1 VVNDRHADP
10 PATRGS
16 RLAALRR
23 VRRWAP
29 VIGADTLPA
38 LDAPDLVVVD
48 GLPDAAGDATGARA
62 RLAAARATGALV
74 IAYLSVGTVESW
86 RAYAPEV
93 PATWTL
99 GDLPDWEGERVVDAR
114 AEGWRRLMA
123 REAAGLR
130 GLGFDGL
137 FLDNL
142 DVAED
147 HPRTQDAMVAL
158 VAGIRAAASDLLLVA
173 QNGLA
178 TIDRLPVDAVSH
190 EDVWWRWQGRRYGPS
205 PPGESAAILE
215 RLRRQRARGLVVL
228 TLDYTEPGDP
238 AAAAIVRRSRAE
250 GFVPAVSVLALD
262 RAPHSPVSE
271 RDAAPPAALGR

>member
-1 VVNDRHADP
+1 MERVTDRRTDS
-10 PATRGS
+10 PATRS
-16 RLAALRR
+16 PRLAALRR

-29 VIGADTLPA
+29 VIGADTLPG

-48 GLPDAAGDATGARA
+48 GLPDAGGDATGARA
-62 RLAAARATGALV
+62 RLAGARGTGALV

-86 RAYAPEV
+86 RPYASEV
-93 PATWTL
+93 PAAWTL
-99 GDLPDWEGERVVDAR
+99 GALPGWAGERVVDAR
-114 AEGWRRLMA
+114 ADGWRRLMA
-123 REAAGLR
+123 RTARGLR
-130 GLGFDGL
+130 ELGFDGL

-158 VAGIRAAASDLLLVA
+158 VADIRAAVSDLLLIA

-178 TIDRLPVDAVSH
+178 TIDRLPVDAISH
-190 EDVWWRWQGRRYGPS
+190 EDTWWRWQGRRYGPS
-205 PPGESAAILE
+205 PPGETAAILDG
-215 RLRRQRARGLVVL
+215 LRRQRARGLVVL

-262 RAPHSPVSE
+262 RAPHSPARE
-271 RDAAPPAALGR
+271 RVDVLGR

>member
-1 VVNDRHADP
+1 VVNDRHDT

-29 VIGADTLPA
+29 VIGADRLPA

-86 RAYAPEV
+86 RAYASEV
-93 PATWTL
+93 PPAWTL

-130 GLGFDGL
+130 ALGFDGL

-147 HPRTQDAMVAL
+147 HPRMQDAMVAL

-205 PPGESAAILE
+205 PRGETAAILE

-238 AAAAIVRRSRAE
+238 AAAAIVRRSLAE

>member
-1 VVNDRHADP
+1 VTDRRTDV
-10 PATRGS
+10 PAPRSS

-29 VIGADTLPA
+29 VIGAGTLPA

-48 GLPDAAGDATGARA
+48 GLPDAGGDATGARA
-62 RLAAARATGALV
+62 RLAGARRTGALV

-86 RAYAPEV
+86 RPYASEV
-93 PATWTL
+93 PAAWTL
-99 GDLPDWEGERVVDAR
+99 GALPGWEGERVVDAR
-114 AEGWRRLMA
+114 ADGWRHLMA
-123 REAAGLR
+123 RTARGLR
-130 GLGFDGL
+130 ELGFDGL

-158 VAGIRAAASDLLLVA
+158 VADVRAAASDLLLIA

-178 TIDRLPVDAVSH
+178 TIDRLPVDAISH
-190 EDVWWRWQGRRYGPS
+190 EDTWWRWHGGRYGPS
-205 PPGESAAILE
+205 PPGETAAILAG
-215 RLRRQRARGLVVL
+215 LRRQRARGRVVL
-228 TLDYTEPGDP
+228 TLDYSEPGDP
-238 AAAAIVRRSRAE
+238 AAAEIVRRSRAE

-262 RAPHSPVSE
+262 RAPHSPTRE
-271 RDAAPPAALGR
+271 RVEAAGR